1 MSKFHK
7 TSYPG
12 RSAFT
17 AISSSHGRRNAHH
30 PQHYPELTGV
40 NKVEHPIERKI
51 DIESSLLIN
60 HKNQP
65 KKAIKTNDAVPRR
78 TANRSEA
85 KFYETSIGFSNA
97 RERPQSK
104 QEARLKVNADGKI
117 KT

>member
-1 MSKFHK
+1 MNKFHK

-12 RSAFT
+12 RATFT

-30 PQHYPELTGV
+30 PAHHPEITGV
-40 NKVEHPIERKI
+40 NRVEQPLEKKI

-65 KKAIKTNDAVPRR
+65 KKGGKASDIVPRR

-97 RERPQSK
+97 R
-104 QEARLKVNADGKI
+104 
-117 KT
+117 